1 MKSRNYLRAKVLTL
15 IPLIVLVVTVI
26 CIVLATILEV
36 PTGRGVLYTIFA
48 FAGLMSMFLT
58 PFPCLV
64 ISAAGTVFAIKAVKE
79 GFAEARKFLIL
90 GIIEILVYVV
100 GAILAIMM
108 FLVGQGV

>member
-1 MKSRNYLRAKVLTL
+1 MKSSSYSKAKVLTL
-15 IPLIVLVVTVI
+15 IPIFVLMFTVI
-26 CIVLATILEV
+26 CMVLAAILEV
-36 PTGRGVLYTIFA
+36 PSSRGVLYTIFA

-90 GIIEILVYVV
+90 GIIEILVCAA
-100 GAILAIMM
+100 GAVLAIIM
-108 FLVGQGV
+108 FIAGQGV